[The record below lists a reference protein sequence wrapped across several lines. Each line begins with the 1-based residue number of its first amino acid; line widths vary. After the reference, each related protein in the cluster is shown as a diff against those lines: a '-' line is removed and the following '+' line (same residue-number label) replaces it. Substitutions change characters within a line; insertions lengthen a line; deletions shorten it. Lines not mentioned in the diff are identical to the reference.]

1 MDSVDCVVV
10 GAGVVGLA
18 VARALAKR
26 GHETLVAE
34 AAPRIGTGAS
44 SRNSEVI
51 HAGLYYPVGS
61 LKARFC
67 VAGRHALYDYCSGRG
82 IAHRRC
88 GKFIVATNPA
98 QLDKLESIAAT
109 ARAAG
114 VEELRMIS
122 GSEACEREP
131 ALRCVAALESPATG
145 ILDSHAFMLS
155 LQGDAEAAGTVFA
168 FNTPVTQM
176 WPAAGGIELA
186 FRGESRPTL
195 RARLVVNAAGL
206 DAQQVALSMAGLPHE
221 TVPPI
226 HLAKGNY
233 FSIAGRSP
241 FSRLIYP
248 VPEDG
253 GLGIHLTLDLQGRA
267 RFGPDVEWVQARSY
281 DVDPARA
288 AAFVPAIRRYWPRLP
303 DDALQPAY
311 AGVRAKL
318 TGPGGKAADFVIA
331 TPREHGIAG
340 LVNLFGFESPG
351 LTASLAV
358 GDHVAAIGQGLA
370 AG

>member
-10 GAGVVGLA
+10 GAGVIGLA
-18 VARALAKR
+18 TARALAQR
-26 GHETLVAE
+26 GHETLVVE

-67 VAGRHALYDYCSGRG
+67 VAGREALYDYCVARG

-88 GKFIVATNPA
+88 GKFIVATTAA
-98 QLDKLESIAAT
+98 QLGKLESIAAT

-114 VEELRMIS
+114 VEDLRMIS
-122 GSEACEREP
+122 ASEACGREP
-131 ALRCVAALESPATG
+131 ELHCVAALESPATG
-145 ILDSHAFMLS
+145 ILDSHAYMLS
-155 LQGDAEAAGTVFA
+155 LQGDAEAAGAVFA
-168 FNTPVTQM
+168 FGTPVSRL
-176 WPAAGGIELA
+176 WPAGDGVELA
-186 FRGESRPTL
+186 FRDEATPTL

-206 DAQQVALSMAGLPHE
+206 QAQQIALSMAGMPRE
-221 TVPPI
+221 AVPPI
-226 HLAKGNY
+226 HYAKGNY
-233 FSIAGRSP
+233 FAVPGRSP

-253 GLGIHLTLDLQGRA
+253 GLGIHLTLDLQGQA
-267 RFGPDVEWVQARSY
+267 RFGPDVEWVEAPAY

-288 AAFVPAIRRYWPRLP
+288 ATFVPAIRRYWPRLP
-303 DDALQPAY
+303 DGALQPAY

-318 TGPGGKAADFVIA
+318 RGPGGGNADFIIA
-331 TPREHGIAG
+331 TPDDHGIAG

-351 LTASLAV
+351 LTASLAI
-358 GDHVAAIGQGLA
+358 GEHVAALGQHILEG
-370 AG
+370 